1 MAPNKLVS
9 ALGIGWVRGGRIKR
23 RVWQRGS
30 SFPHL
35 QASFWAEL
43 EPGAGS
49 WELGG
54 EKKGWESGW
63 GRTIGQRSVRSSR
76 DLKLPLLVA
85 G

>member
-23 RVWQRGS
+23 RVWVRGS

-43 EPGAGS
+43 EL
-49 WELGG
+49 ELGG
-54 EKKGWESGW
+54 EKKGWETDGVARSGSAAF
-63 GRTIGQRSVRSSR
+63 GR
-76 DLKLPLLVA
+76 VA
-85 G
+85 T